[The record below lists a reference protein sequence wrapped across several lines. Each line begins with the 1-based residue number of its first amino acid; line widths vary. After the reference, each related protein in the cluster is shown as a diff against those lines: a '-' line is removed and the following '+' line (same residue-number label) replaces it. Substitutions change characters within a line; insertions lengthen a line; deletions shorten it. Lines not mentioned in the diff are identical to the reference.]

1 MRYNNSSEVRYT
13 KRWFFSFKVSQI
25 FIVYESAEGIIF
37 GRFLAEWKMHYLAIF
52 LLNSIVTE
60 MPYLPKMNLFL
71 WTTFLSKGFKNGIIQ
86 RFWRFLNG
94 DCMAWTQHFTFAG
107 FRKKGNSLGTLIVIF
122 DNVSP
127 KGFFSDWIWR
137 ISKFQFCLRIL
148 NIYRPLRV
156 RIWSLTGGIESGASQ
171 TVGLGYGIEREKTS
185 LILNI
190 IFRSVWP
197 VMRCQEVGVTT

>member
-1 MRYNNSSEVRYT
+1 
-13 KRWFFSFKVSQI
+13 
-25 FIVYESAEGIIF
+25 
-37 GRFLAEWKMHYLAIF
+37 MHYLAIF

-86 RFWRFLNG
+86 RFWRFLNS

-127 KGFFSDWIWR
+127 KGFFFWLNMKNFE
-137 ISKFQFCLRIL
+137 ISVLTANPYYLQTVARKDMKLDRGYREWGIPDSGFRGLIKRLWYWTRKNVFNFEYYFQ
-148 NIYRPLRV
+148 V
-156 RIWSLTGGIESGASQ
+156 SLTRYEVPRGGCND
-171 TVGLGYGIEREKTS
+171 
-185 LILNI
+185 LIDCAYPRFIDLFI
-190 IFRSVWP
+190 LLS
-197 VMRCQEVGVTT
+197 RCL

>member
-1 MRYNNSSEVRYT
+1 MKGDHWRKAFMCKSHLMIAIYSKWRPLLFTCLLWARPFRNLRT
-13 KRWFFSFKVSQI
+13 FFSRVKNALSC
-25 FIVYESAEGIIF
+25 
-37 GRFLAEWKMHYLAIF
+37 IF

-86 RFWRFLNG
+86 RFWRFLNS

-137 ISKFQFCLRIL
+137 ISKFQFWRRIL
-148 NIYRPLRV
+148 IIYRPLRV

-171 TVGLGYGIEREKTS
+171 TVGLG
-185 LILNI
+185 
-190 IFRSVWP
+190 V
-197 VMRCQEVGVTT
+197 